1 MTILLTEH
9 AYTDAPL
16 PVPTSR
22 PPAHLPADGD
32 EPLTVTLTLKL
43 TGPDAATAATRL
55 VHALADAEP
64 LRDTVWDG
72 EIASPAP
79 ELPAATPPRDAA
91 VLIDTLSRTVAVD
104 GEPVRFTRRE
114 FELLFFLVRHTG
126 AAFTRLQ
133 LMRAVWGHEFS
144 GERTVDVHVRRV
156 RAKLRAYGPA
166 LATVHGFGYRLEP
179 GNGISLRR
187 GTDA

>member
-1 MTILLTEH
+1 MTTTLLPAS
-9 AYTDAPL
+9 AYTDAAL
-16 PVPTSR
+16 PTLIGHS
-22 PPAHLPADGD
+22 PAHIPDVAD

-43 TGPDAATAATRL
+43 TGPDAASAATRL

-64 LRDTVWDG
+64 LRDTIWDG
-72 EIASPAP
+72 EIATPAP
-79 ELPAATPPRDAA
+79 AAAPVTAA
-91 VLIDTLSRTVAVD
+91 PVVIDTVSRTVDVD
-104 GEPVRFTRRE
+104 GTPVRFTRRE

-156 RAKLRAYGPA
+156 RAKLGAHGAA
-166 LATVHGFGYRLEP
+166 LSTVHGFGYRLES
-179 GNGISLRR
+179 GGSIGLRR
-187 GTDA
+187 TAAA

>member
-1 MTILLTEH
+1 MTTTLLPES
-9 AYTDAPL
+9 AYTDAAL
-16 PVPTSR
+16 PTLIGHSS
-22 PPAHLPADGD
+22 AHIPDVAD
-32 EPLTVTLTLKL
+32 EPLTVTLTVKL
-43 TGPDAATAATRL
+43 TGPDAASAATRL

-72 EIASPAP
+72 EIAAPAP
-79 ELPAATPPRDAA
+79 GPAAAPAP
-91 VLIDTLSRTVAVD
+91 VVIDPVSRTVDVD
-104 GEPVRFTRRE
+104 GSPVRFTRRE

-156 RAKLRAYGPA
+156 RAKLGAHGAA
-166 LATVHGFGYRLEP
+166 LSTVHGFGYRLEA
-179 GNGISLRR
+179 GSSIGVRR
-187 GTDA
+187 GAAA

>member
-1 MTILLTEH
+1 MTVLLTEP
-9 AYTDAPL
+9 AYTDVA
-16 PVPTSR
+16 VPTVHRS
-22 PPAHLPADGD
+22 AATPADGD

-55 VHALADAEP
+55 VHALADADP

-72 EIASPAP
+72 ELAAP
-79 ELPAATPPRDAA
+79 EPPALPSPENP
-91 VLIDTLSRTVAVD
+91 VLIDTTSRTVTVH

-144 GERTVDVHVRRV
+144 GERTVDVHVRRL
-156 RAKLRAYGPA
+156 RAKLGEHGAG
-166 LATVHGFGYRLEP
+166 LSTVHGFGYRLEA
-179 GNGISLRR
+179 GGGIGLRR
-187 GTDA
+187 AG

>member
-1 MTILLTEH
+1 MTVMLTEP
-9 AYTDAPL
+9 AYTDTQL
-16 PVPTSR
+16 PTVR
-22 PPAHLPADGD
+22 RAAAIAADGD

-72 EIASPAP
+72 EIAPP
-79 ELPAATPPRDAA
+79 ELPVAPPLPENL
-91 VLIDTLSRTVAVD
+91 VLIDPTSRTVTVQ
-104 GEPVRFTRRE
+104 GQPVRFTRRE

-156 RAKLRAYGPA
+156 RAKLGVHGTG

-179 GNGISLRR
+179 GNGIGLRR
-187 GTDA
+187 AA

>member
-1 MTILLTEH
+1 MTVLLTEP
-9 AYTDAPL
+9 AYTDVA
-16 PVPTSR
+16 VPIVHRS
-22 PPAHLPADGD
+22 ADIPADGD

-72 EIASPAP
+72 ELAAP
-79 ELPAATPPRDAA
+79 EPPALPSPENP
-91 VLIDTLSRTVAVD
+91 VLIDTTSRTVTVHGA
-104 GEPVRFTRRE
+104 PVRFTRRE

-144 GERTVDVHVRRV
+144 GERTVDVHVRRL
-156 RAKLRAYGPA
+156 RAKLGEHGAG

-179 GNGISLRR
+179 GRGIGLRR
-187 GTDA
+187 TA

>member
-1 MTILLTEH
+1 MTTTLLPEP
-9 AYTDAPL
+9 AYTDASL
-16 PVPTSR
+16 PAPIGHSAGLI
-22 PPAHLPADGD
+22 PPAGD

-43 TGPDAATAATRL
+43 TGPDAASAATRL

-72 EIASPAP
+72 EIATPEPAP
-79 ELPAATPPRDAA
+79 APPVTATP
-91 VLIDTLSRTVAVD
+91 VVIDTVSRTVDVD
-104 GEPVRFTRRE
+104 GSPVRFTRRE

-156 RAKLRAYGPA
+156 RAKLGGHGAA
-166 LATVHGFGYRLEP
+166 LSTVHGFGYRLEP
-179 GNGISLRR
+179 GSGIGLRR
-187 GTDA
+187 AAAA